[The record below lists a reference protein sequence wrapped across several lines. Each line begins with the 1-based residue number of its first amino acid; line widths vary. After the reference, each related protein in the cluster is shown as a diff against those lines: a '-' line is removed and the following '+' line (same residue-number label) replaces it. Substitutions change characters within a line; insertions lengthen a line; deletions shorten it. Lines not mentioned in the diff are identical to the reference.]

1 MNIVME
7 KEVNDRLQDGI
18 HTILNFNEE
27 DFNKLISMFT
37 IENGKK
43 IEDFIYLFYSTD
55 EHKNTNIDIQLGVNE
70 KNERGY
76 VGGVSYPIKDFI
88 SKLETYIQNIDKSS
102 NEYMRCKKIVETRS
116 LEAFKRI
123 FSGPNGEK
131 SGIVDKLFEV
141 LTNSNE
147 LENFM
152 DFNSNTDHFAVN
164 GEQQDISEYLKI
176 FGNIFRYK
184 DDSEGEEYTF
194 FPGMALLITQFNIPE
209 TLIESIK
216 KNATKLYDQYHGE
229 YTRYI
234 DKRYEFKA
242 LDGEDDYKVFRKND
256 EPDWNVNKELR
267 EAVYKDM
274 PQDLS
279 LEEKALYIYTKLC
292 KELEYNEEYLY
303 KDKGISSQFKSDFSK
318 EKLESIKSGTKVT
331 CFDFSRIF
339 SKLVNELDGDIEAV
353 IISQGENR
361 GHFLTGFYT
370 DKVSVRLEAINIKLN
385 GKNDPT
391 NDLMKAKNGIKL
403 RGIQP
408 IFDNEEIVQNAL
420 DKVYSLIY
428 GRKALSIKRFV
439 QELKSMPIEEIP
451 NDINLKLQSFIEV
464 MKEKRVTGNE
474 FVQTLDGMCLSKFF
488 GQNIEKAYI
497 GKRFEK
503 EGEKHIQRMIL
514 FREKGEDENTDP
526 HLYLIDTSSLEMV
539 QPTPQQLIDQIN
551 SGEMVYESDKHKIPG
566 IDKEVKDDT
575 TK

>member
-7 KEVNDRLQDGI
+7 KEVNGRLQDGI

-27 DFNKLISMFT
+27 DFNKLISMLT
-37 IENGKK
+37 IENGKR
-43 IEDFIYLFYSTD
+43 IEEFIYLFYSTD
-55 EHKNTNIDIQLGVNE
+55 KHKNTNIDAQLGVNA

-76 VGGVSYPIKDFI
+76 VGAIPYPVINFI
-88 SKLETYIQNIDKSS
+88 SELETYIQSLDKSS
-102 NEYMRCKKIVETRS
+102 KEYIRCQKIIETRS
-116 LEAFKRI
+116 FETFKRI

-131 SGIVDKLFEV
+131 SEVVNKLFEV

-147 LENFM
+147 LEKFM
-152 DFNSNTDHFAVN
+152 DFENNVEHFSIN

-194 FPGMALLITQFNIPE
+194 FPGMALLTTIFNIPE

-229 YTRYI
+229 YARYI

-242 LDGEDDYKVFRKND
+242 LDREEDYKVFRKND
-256 EPDWNVNKELR
+256 EPDWNVNKDLR

-292 KELEYNEEYLY
+292 KELEFDEEYLY
-303 KDKGISSQFKSDFSK
+303 RNKGISSQFKSDFSK
-318 EKLESIKSGTKVT
+318 EKLESIKPGNKIT

-339 SKLVNELDGDIEAV
+339 SKLVNEIDGDIEAV
-353 IISQGENR
+353 IISQGANR

-370 DKVSVRLEAINIKLN
+370 DKVSVRLEAINIDLN

-408 IFDNEEIVQNAL
+408 IFDNEGIIPRAL

-428 GRKALSIKRFV
+428 GRDALTIKGFV
-439 QELKSMPIEEIP
+439 KEIKSMPIEEIP
-451 NDINLKLQSFIEV
+451 NNIQLKLKSFIEI
-464 MKEKRVTGNE
+464 MQKKGISGNE
-474 FVQTLDGMCLSKFF
+474 FVQTLDGMCKAKFF
-488 GQNIEKAYI
+488 GQDMEKAYI
-497 GKRFEK
+497 GKRVEE
-503 EGEKHIQRMIL
+503 EGEQHIQRMIL
-514 FREKGEDENTDP
+514 FRENGEDKNTEP
-526 HLYLIDTSSLEMV
+526 HLYLIDTASLEMTE
-539 QPTPQQLIDQIN
+539 PTPQQLIEQIN
-551 SGEMVYESDKHKIPG
+551 NGEMVYESDKYKIPG
-566 IDKEVKDDT
+566 IGEEENSDT
-575 TK
+575 NR